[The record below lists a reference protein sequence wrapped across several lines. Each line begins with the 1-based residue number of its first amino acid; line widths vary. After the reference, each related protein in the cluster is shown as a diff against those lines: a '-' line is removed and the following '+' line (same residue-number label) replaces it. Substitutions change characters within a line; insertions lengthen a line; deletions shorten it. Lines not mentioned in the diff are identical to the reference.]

1 MYPISLTEWVA
12 VADAEPGMTKYQE
25 GDKRPTYTHTNADG
39 ENWAVGWRDGLIT
52 IWKGGGAA
60 AALAVVAQKL
70 GARLVGDDSEEH
82 HADGSYT
89 PWSAPRAILLDR
101 PLR

>member
-1 MYPISLTEWVA
+1 VGYDLHITRADHWPDHAMYPISLTEWVA
-12 VADAEPGMTKYQE
+12 V
-25 GDKRPTYTHTNADG
+25 
-39 ENWAVGWRDGLIT
+39 
-52 IWKGGGAA
+52 
-60 AALAVVAQKL
+60 AVVAQKL
-70 GARLVGDDSEEH
+70 GARLVGDDSEEY